1 MVLAGVTLDNCQGLL
16 WDPLKL
22 GKGFPIIAQ
31 QTVKVTDL
39 VKQSAL
45 LLSFCEIGKMTFDLR
60 REKTVK
66 CRCMDSGHLK
76 SLTLYKNVA
85 VLVSVVVVVVV
96 VCLFVCLNYLVT
108 LKINCHVIMNSYNN
122 YHIMN

>member
-1 MVLAGVTLDNCQGLL
+1 MCKNSNLNASFIIFVAMVIVVTVRLPRNDKWCWAGVTLDTCQGLL

-60 REKTVK
+60 RGIRV
-66 CRCMDSGHLK
+66 
-76 SLTLYKNVA
+76 LTLN
-85 VLVSVVVVVVV
+85 
-96 VCLFVCLNYLVT
+96 
-108 LKINCHVIMNSYNN
+108 
-122 YHIMN
+122 